1 MKLKV
6 FADRSGKILAT
17 FRPTS
22 GGKDAPSHLRIDVDG
37 ASEHEVEVSDD
48 LLTPAA
54 IHKLHAEYRVD
65 LSGPAPKLVKP
76 R

>member
-17 FRPTS
+17 FRPAS
-22 GGKDAPSHLRIDVDG
+22 GGKDAPSGVRIEVDG
-37 ASEHEVEVSDD
+37 GHEHDIEVPED
-48 LLTPAA
+48 LLTPQA
-54 IHKLHAEYRVD
+54 IHRLHSEYRVD
-65 LSGPAPKLVKP
+65 LTGPAPKLIKP